1 MAHYAPTEWFLLG
14 KWGSSGRT
22 GTVSHEH
29 GELHGTGAPGQPDLG
44 AEPSLPLPPEQERR
58 LLQRPGAL
66 RVLSSSFT
74 LFKRGSYQ
82 LAPMLLQPEPQHGAS
97 ALPASSGRQKH
108 CLQLGVTPDT
118 SALCADAESITPLR
132 VWDTQAGPA
141 PREYPPDGVYTT
153 MNRYLIKQDAAA

>member
-1 MAHYAPTEWFLLG
+1 M
-14 KWGSSGRT
+14 
-22 GTVSHEH
+22 VSAWQMGEVSQEH

-44 AEPSLPLPPEQERR
+44 AEPSLPLPSEQKRR

-108 CLQLGVTPDT
+108 CLQLGG
-118 SALCADAESITPLR
+118 LRTPLLYVLMQR
-132 VWDTQAGPA
+132 AS
-141 PREYPPDGVYTT
+141 PP
-153 MNRYLIKQDAAA
+153 